1 MVQYFFRTCRRSSH
15 ILSRHPAVLSCVCSC
30 SLPPDTSSPEVWCG
44 AYPVS
49 ESKAKKS
56 FTSVIKIHSNGLE
69 LGRILDSMYAQSL
82 CALSDALLAPHRF
95 AVDQSKCCTPP
106 KLCGVINNSKSWC
119 FEKKEEKK
127 KTFNVFL

>member
-1 MVQYFFRTCRRSSH
+1 MP
-15 ILSRHPAVLSCVCSC
+15 ILCQN
-30 SLPPDTSSPEVWCG
+30 E
-44 AYPVS
+44 
-49 ESKAKKS
+49 KQKKR
-56 FTSVIKIHSNGLE
+56 FLTSVIKIHSNGLE
-69 LGRILDSMYAQSL
+69 LGQILDSMYAQSL

-127 KTFNVFL
+127 KNLQRFFIIVMQRVLGHRKCTMV